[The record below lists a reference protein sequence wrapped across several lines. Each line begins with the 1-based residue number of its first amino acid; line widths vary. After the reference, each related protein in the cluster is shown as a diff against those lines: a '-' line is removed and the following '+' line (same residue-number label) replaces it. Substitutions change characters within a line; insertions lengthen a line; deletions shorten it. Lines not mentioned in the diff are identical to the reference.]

1 MKSFKALREDME
13 IFTHKKKL
21 AATSARV
28 KAVQQKHTDAAKKH
42 MDLANAAHAKTD
54 ANLPNNERLADNTVR
69 SHLVRA
75 RYHKAAAK
83 ANTHLGGS
91 DGIPSL
97 KTHDWQKKHLS
108 SSDIK
113 HSEKLHKELVGAH
126 AAHTAALKKSPQQKL
141 KALGK
146 KIKSKLT
153 SEQKDLDEISNK
165 TLDSYIKKADRQYT
179 MSIKRQDDD
188 RSYTDKKRA
197 FHKARVKRRHK
208 GIGSFYK
215 RDDARRNP
223 DGSHAAKYIHKP
235 SAGDRITTGTAKGS
249 AFGGDT
255 LRNKP
260 SSKLPKTY
268 RNPNREGFDSAAQRK
283 AEMDRAMAAFKKR
296 GGKIKKLPPAKA
308 QGYHGKDDPGKDVR
322 GMLDKPDTKKS
333 VMGTRKK
340 AKSMGEVTMPP
351 KKEIMKHI
359 GDTKNAGQARE
370 ILKKKYGVSD
380 KHADKMINH
389 SMGQSEAMI
398 STSSGPFGINPKVGL
413 RVMKKGKEVPPT
425 PPKIGVVS
433 YTGRRKDKLPPHLS
447 GKKDEAMIIRSKKP
461 ASKLRRDA
469 ESRPTGVREISKAKL
484 GRYMKKVPA
493 SAAQAGDMM
502 ARPTPG
508 APGSAAKMDKGVK
521 KFVKRTKGAAMA
533 ADKLTG
539 KAKVPAK

>member
-1 MKSFKALREDME
+1 MKTFDKIREGYVSY
-13 IFTHKKKL
+13 
-21 AATSARV
+21 A
-28 KAVQQKHTDAAKKH
+28 QQK
-42 MDLANAAHAKTD
+42 AAHASMAERGKKKKKEDTSDSVKELDTSTLVSYRKKANKQRFSSDKKTSQRTTGVD
-54 ANLPNNERLADNTVR
+54 MANKKL
-69 SHLVRA
+69 RA
-75 RYHKAAAK
+75 RNIDKF
-83 ANTHLGGS
+83 G
-91 DGIPSL
+91 
-97 KTHDWQKKHLS
+97 
-108 SSDIK
+108 K
-113 HSEKLHKELVGAH
+113 HSPKGVDKMGNPKEDTSDAV
-126 AAHTAALKKSPQQKL
+126 
-141 KALGK
+141 KAFL
-146 KIKSKLT
+146 
-153 SEQKDLDEISNK
+153 
-165 TLDSYIKKADRQYT
+165 
-179 MSIKRQDDD
+179 
-188 RSYTDKKRA
+188 
-197 FHKARVKRRHK
+197 
-208 GIGSFYK
+208 
-215 RDDARRNP
+215 
-223 DGSHAAKYIHKP
+223 AK
-235 SAGDRITTGTAKGS
+235 
-249 AFGGDT
+249 
-255 LRNKP
+255 
-260 SSKLPKTY
+260 
-268 RNPNREGFDSAAQRK
+268 
-283 AEMDRAMAAFKKR
+283 

-398 STSSGPFGINPKVGL
+398 
-413 RVMKKGKEVPPT
+413 
-425 PPKIGVVS
+425 
-433 YTGRRKDKLPPHLS
+433 
-447 GKKDEAMIIRSKKP
+447 IRSKKP

-508 APGSAAKMDKGVK
+508 APGSAATMDKGVK

>member
-1 MKSFKALREDME
+1 MKTFDEIREGY
-13 IFTHKKKL
+13 
-21 AATSARV
+21 ASYA
-28 KAVQQKHTDAAKKH
+28 QQK
-42 MDLANAAHAKTD
+42 AAHASMAERGKKKKSEDTSDTVKELDTSTLVSYRKKANKQRFSSDKKTGQRTTGVD
-54 ANLPNNERLADNTVR
+54 MANKKL
-69 SHLVRA
+69 RA
-75 RYHKAAAK
+75 RNIDKF
-83 ANTHLGGS
+83 G
-91 DGIPSL
+91 
-97 KTHDWQKKHLS
+97 
-108 SSDIK
+108 K
-113 HSEKLHKELVGAH
+113 HSPKGVDKMGNPKEDTSDAV
-126 AAHTAALKKSPQQKL
+126 
-141 KALGK
+141 KAFL
-146 KIKSKLT
+146 
-153 SEQKDLDEISNK
+153 
-165 TLDSYIKKADRQYT
+165 
-179 MSIKRQDDD
+179 
-188 RSYTDKKRA
+188 
-197 FHKARVKRRHK
+197 
-208 GIGSFYK
+208 
-215 RDDARRNP
+215 
-223 DGSHAAKYIHKP
+223 AK
-235 SAGDRITTGTAKGS
+235 
-249 AFGGDT
+249 
-255 LRNKP
+255 
-260 SSKLPKTY
+260 
-268 RNPNREGFDSAAQRK
+268 
-283 AEMDRAMAAFKKR
+283 

-398 STSSGPFGINPKVGL
+398 STSGPFGINPKVGL

-447 GKKDEAMIIRSKKP
+447 GKKENVVIRSKKP
-461 ASKLRRDA
+461 TSKLRRDA
-469 ESRPTGVREISKAKL
+469 ESRPTGVKEISKGMA
-484 GRYMKKVPA
+484 GRYLKKAPA

-521 KFVKRTKGAAMA
+521 KFVKRMKGTSMA
-533 ADKLTG
+533 VDKLTG